1 MSTDDLLMVSE
12 VLSGITN
19 VSKEIRT
26 ASMNK
31 LQELRKNLGALTF
44 CLLQISDSSP
54 NNNNNSI
61 NNQNLQITALVICR
75 KILDINDF
83 TEWKNIDNELKNK
96 IKLKSLELFLKFNET
111 RLKSKIC
118 DVITQIVDKVSD
130 NDEEWEDFKNLV
142 DTIYN
147 YDPNDNNNVVI
158 IEYLLKIMTE
168 ATGFLF
174 VNLQKNF
181 DKLISYFNKICSSSN
196 IKLKVSASSFISEL
210 ISFGDKE
217 DMNYLKP
224 LLMSILKSVLECF
237 ESISTNKQY
246 SNEENLKTFLKI
258 LIEMCSIEPDLFKP
272 HFIDMFMLCQKIIDF
287 KQFEDEKIR
296 ELAFE
301 VIINEIEEIPSLIKK
316 NKNDLR
322 GLFEMIYKFGL
333 DYDEKNYP
341 IEQWENPNTTIY
353 ETLECIEEE
362 SIQFARGLIDRLVE
376 CIGLEITLPILSE
389 IISKLIYNENWKY
402 KYIGLFTFSS
412 LTSYEEEM
420 SNVEKCFNL
429 IFNLTKNDN
438 KKVRYAAVN
447 AINKLSTNYNP
458 DFQKK
463 YINDIL
469 PLLINIF
476 QTENVLR
483 IQCEIIESIT
493 SFIQF
498 TSSENLTNFISQLY
512 EMLFKYFINDINI
525 ILRKCI
531 LDCILEINSTIE
543 EKSEPFAKKAF
554 EILYNYFEMSYKN
567 KNNIV
572 LYGTLIEN
580 LTTLGPYIQN
590 DYFDK
595 VPILVQ
601 CIIELVE
608 GVNFDN
614 SPIRSDL
621 QNSIE
626 RLVPILQSNFM
637 NLLPNLVNTVIKL
650 IKIKPTMSV
659 GTNEKEFEMELF
671 DNKENNKEKEKYGNE
686 IKTSATEDFAGSI
699 SLLNT
704 LIESLGAQIINI
716 IPEIEKEILPL
727 LTYSFDNKVRKK
739 SAKIL
744 PNIIKLLTNQNDK
757 IIKGKLYIQS
767 LINAIEKEKDN
778 NVCEKFFVKLKDVID
793 NSGEILNINEVN
805 EFFTKIMT
813 YFNNISQKRN
823 DLIKNRDKEK
833 KKNKFNNNNNEI
845 EDDSDNF
852 SNTDLIE
859 EDIESLENIQSEI
872 ADLIGILFKTH
883 KNSSQEIV
891 KIILEKLIPNFL
903 SQNTNFEIKM
913 AIYLIDDL
921 IEFLGE
927 NYLSSQWDFFF
938 KNLTIQVNKE
948 DCEIRQSAAYGLGI
962 FAQFTSDYSKYAEES
977 IKNLQKSLIY
987 TPNDNTDEEDFGLA
1001 KDNIIASIGKI
1012 IKFQSKNDFVKN
1024 NFKEIFKL
1032 WSNGLLIKYDS
1043 TEMENQHEWYC
1054 DVFLENSNEIGD
1066 ENIENYINNLIKI
1079 YMSKYGNENINKKI
1093 EKIFDIMKQNEKYKN
1108 IIEKIFNNSK
1118 KENKK
1123 NKIKKLINNN

>member
-19 VSKEIRT
+19 ISKEIRT
-26 ASMNK
+26 TSINK

-44 CLLQISDSSP
+44 CLLQISDSST
-54 NNNNNSI
+54 NNNYNNI

-83 TEWKNIDNELKNK
+83 NEWKNIDNELKNK

-111 RLKSKIC
+111 SLKSKIC

-130 NDEEWEDFKNLV
+130 NDEEWEDFKKLV

-147 YDPNDNNNVVI
+147 YDPNDNNNVIV
-158 IEYLLKIMTE
+158 IEYLLKLMTE

-174 VNLQKNF
+174 DNLQKNF
-181 DKLISYFNKICSSSN
+181 DNLISYFNKIFSSSN

-217 DMNYLKP
+217 DLKNIKP
-224 LLMSILKSVLECF
+224 LLIIILKSVLECF
-237 ESISTNKQY
+237 NTISVNKQY

-258 LIEMCSIEPDLFKP
+258 LIEMCSVEPDLFKP
-272 HFIDMFMLCQKIIDF
+272 HFIDMFMLCQKILDF
-287 KQFEDEKIR
+287 KSFEDEKIR
-296 ELAFE
+296 ELSFE

-316 NKNDLR
+316 NKNDLT

-333 DYDEKNYP
+333 DFDENSYP
-341 IEQWENPNTTIY
+341 IEQWENPNTTVY

-362 SIQFARGLIDRLVE
+362 SVQFARGLIDRLVE

-389 IISKLIYNENWKY
+389 IISKLIYNENWKF

-412 LTSYEEEM
+412 LTSYEEDM
-420 SNVEKCFNL
+420 SNVEKCFSL
-429 IFNLTKNDN
+429 IFNLTKNEN
-438 KKVRYAAVN
+438 KKVRYASIN

-458 DFQKK
+458 EFQKK
-463 YINDIL
+463 YINDVL

-498 TSSENLTNFISQLY
+498 TSSENLTNYVSQLY
-512 EMLFKYFINDINI
+512 EMLFKYFMNEINI

-554 EILYNYFEMSYKN
+554 EILYKYFEMCYKN

-580 LTTLGPYIQN
+580 LTTLGPYIQS

-659 GTNEKEFEMELF
+659 ATNEKEFEMELF
-671 DNKENNKEKEKYGNE
+671 DNKENNKEKEKYV
-686 IKTSATEDFAGSI
+686 
-699 SLLNT
+699 T
-704 LIESLGAQIINI
+704 L
-716 IPEIEKEILPL
+716 
-727 LTYSFDNKVRKK
+727 
-739 SAKIL
+739 
-744 PNIIKLLTNQNDK
+744 
-757 IIKGKLYIQS
+757 
-767 LINAIEKEKDN
+767 
-778 NVCEKFFVKLKDVID
+778 FF
-793 NSGEILNINEVN
+793 
-805 EFFTKIMT
+805 
-813 YFNNISQKRN
+813 
-823 DLIKNRDKEK
+823 
-833 KKNKFNNNNNEI
+833 
-845 EDDSDNF
+845 
-852 SNTDLIE
+852 
-859 EDIESLENIQSEI
+859 
-872 ADLIGILFKTH
+872 
-883 KNSSQEIV
+883 
-891 KIILEKLIPNFL
+891 
-903 SQNTNFEIKM
+903 
-913 AIYLIDDL
+913 
-921 IEFLGE
+921 
-927 NYLSSQWDFFF
+927 
-938 KNLTIQVNKE
+938 
-948 DCEIRQSAAYGLGI
+948 
-962 FAQFTSDYSKYAEES
+962 
-977 IKNLQKSLIY
+977 
-987 TPNDNTDEEDFGLA
+987 
-1001 KDNIIASIGKI
+1001 KDNILFI
-1012 IKFQSKNDFVKN
+1012 
-1024 NFKEIFKL
+1024 
-1032 WSNGLLIKYDS
+1032 Y
-1043 TEMENQHEWYC
+1043 
-1054 DVFLENSNEIGD
+1054 
-1066 ENIENYINNLIKI
+1066 YIV
-1079 YMSKYGNENINKKI
+1079 
-1093 EKIFDIMKQNEKYKN
+1093 
-1108 IIEKIFNNSK
+1108 
-1118 KENKK
+1118 
-1123 NKIKKLINNN
+1123 

>member
-111 RLKSKIC
+111 SLKSKIC

-130 NDEEWEDFKNLV
+130 NDEEWEDFKKLV

-147 YDPNDNNNVVI
+147 YDPNDNNNVVN

-174 VNLQKNF
+174 VNLQNNF
-181 DKLISYFNKICSSSN
+181 DKLISYFNKIFSSSN

-210 ISFGDKE
+210 ISFGNKE
-217 DMNYLKP
+217 DMDKLKP
-224 LLMSILKSVLECF
+224 LLIIILKSVDECF
-237 ESISTNKQY
+237 NSISINKQY

-272 HFIDMFMLCQKIIDF
+272 HFIDMFKICQKIIDF
-287 KQFEDEKIR
+287 KQFEDEKIG

-316 NKNDLR
+316 NKSDLN

-333 DYDEKNYP
+333 DFNEKNYP

-362 SIQFARGLIDRLVE
+362 SVQFARGLIDRLVE
-376 CIGLEITLPILSE
+376 SIGLEITLPILSE

-498 TSSENLTNFISQLY
+498 TSSENLTNYISQLY

-554 EILYNYFEMSYKN
+554 EILYKYFEISYKN

-580 LTTLGPYIQN
+580 LTTLGPYIQS

-833 KKNKFNNNNNEI
+833 KKFNNNNNNNEI
-845 EDDSDNF
+845 EADSDNY

-987 TPNDNTDEEDFGLA
+987 TPDDNTDEEEFGLA
-1001 KDNIIASIGKI
+1001 KDNIVASIGKI
-1012 IKFQSKNDFVKN
+1012 IKFQGENDFVKN

-1079 YMSKYGNENINKKI
+1079 YGTKYGNEIINKKI

>member
-1 MSTDDLLMVSE
+1 MSTDDLMMVSE
-12 VLSGITN
+12 VLLGITN

-44 CLLQISDSSP
+44 CLLQISDSS
-54 NNNNNSI
+54 NNNNNI

-83 TEWKNIDNELKNK
+83 NEWKNIDNELKNK
-96 IKLKSLELFLKFNET
+96 IKQKSLELFLKFNET
-111 RLKSKIC
+111 NLKSKIC

-130 NDEEWEDFKNLV
+130 NDEEWEDFKKLV

-147 YDPNDNNNVVI
+147 YDPNDNNNVVVI
-158 IEYLLKIMTE
+158 DFLLKLMTE

-174 VNLQKNF
+174 VNLQNNF
-181 DKLISYFNKICSSSN
+181 DKLISYFNKIFSSSN

-210 ISFGDKE
+210 ISFGEKE
-217 DMNYLKP
+217 QLKSIKP
-224 LLMSILKSVLECF
+224 LLITILKSILECF
-237 ESISTNKQY
+237 NSISEKKQY

-272 HFIDMFMLCQKIIDF
+272 HFIDMFILCQKIIDF
-287 KQFEDEKIR
+287 KSFEDEKIR

-301 VIINEIEEIPSLIKK
+301 VIINEIDEIPSLIKK
-316 NKNDLR
+316 NKSDLS

-333 DYDEKNYP
+333 DFNEKNYP
-341 IEQWENPNTTIY
+341 IEQWENPNTTVY

-362 SIQFARGLIDRLVE
+362 SVQFARGLIDRLVE
-376 CIGLEITLPILSE
+376 SIGLEITLPVLSE
-389 IISKLIYNENWKY
+389 IISKLIYNENWKF

-412 LTSYEEEM
+412 LTSYEEDM
-420 SNVEKCFNL
+420 ANVEKCFGL
-429 IFNLTKNDN
+429 IFNLTKNEN
-438 KKVRYAAVN
+438 KKVRYAAIN

-463 YINDIL
+463 YINDVL

-498 TSSENLTNFISQLY
+498 TSSENLTNFVSQLY
-512 EMLFKYFINDINI
+512 EMLFKYFIAEINI

-554 EILYNYFEMSYKN
+554 EILYKYFEMCYKN
-567 KNNIV
+567 KSNVV

-580 LTTLGPYIQN
+580 LTTLGPYIQS

-650 IKIKPTMSV
+650 IKIRPTMSV
-659 GTNEKEFEMELF
+659 GTNENEFEMELF
-671 DNKENNKEKEKYGNE
+671 DNKENNKEKNGNE

-704 LIESLGAQIINI
+704 LIESLGSQIINI
-716 IPEIEKEILPL
+716 VPEIEKEILPL
-727 LTYSFDNKVRKK
+727 LTYSFDNKVRTK

-744 PNIIKLLTNQNDK
+744 PNIIKILNNQNDK

-767 LINAIEKEKDN
+767 LINAIEKEKDDH
-778 NVCEKFFVKLKDVID
+778 VCEKFFIKLKDVIE
-793 NSGEILNINEVN
+793 NSGEILNANEVN
-805 EFFTKIMT
+805 EFFNKIMT
-813 YFNNISQKRN
+813 YFNNISTKRN
-823 DLIKNRDKEK
+823 NLIKNRDKEK
-833 KKNKFNNNNNEI
+833 KKNNNNNNNEI
-845 EDDSDNF
+845 EEDSDIL
-852 SNTDLIE
+852 SNTELIE

-872 ADLIGILFKTH
+872 ADLVGILFKSH

-927 NYLSSQWDFFF
+927 SYLSSQWDFFF
-938 KNLTIQVNKE
+938 RTLIIQVSKE

-962 FAQFTSDYSKYAEES
+962 FAQFTSDYSKYAEDS
-977 IKNLQKSLIY
+977 VKNLQKSLVF
-987 TPNDNTDEEDFGLA
+987 TPNDNTDEEEFGLA
-1001 KDNIIASIGKI
+1001 KDNIIASFGKI
-1012 IKFQSKNDFVKN
+1012 IKFQSKNEFVKN
-1024 NFKEIFKL
+1024 NFNDIFKL

-1054 DVFLENSNEIGD
+1054 DVFLENSGQIRD
-1066 ENIENYINNLIKI
+1066 ENLENYFNNLIKI
-1079 YMSKYGNENINKKI
+1079 YMSKYANEIINKKI
-1093 EKIFDIMKQNEKYKN
+1093 EKIFDIIKQNEKYKN
-1108 IIEKIFNNSK
+1108 IIENIYNNSK

-1123 NKIKKLINNN
+1123 NKIKKLINNNN